1 MAIDTT
7 MIAARTEIIAVTT
20 SLEETGLDLEVFGR
34 IIEDTFA
41 GTEVKSEGGSGGGGG
56 GGGEGSVGK
65 KGLLLSSGGGGV

>member
-1 MAIDTT
+1 

-20 SLEETGLDLEVFGR
+20 SLEEAGLDLEVFGR

-41 GTEVKSEGGSGGGGG
+41 GTEVKSEGGNGGG

-65 KGLLLSSGGGGV
+65 KGLLLLLSSGGGGGGV